1 MKGHRG
7 NHCLGEQ
14 QIQILNFL
22 NIPACL
28 HQQLLF
34 SRHVWQSIS
43 IAAFRQILGNL
54 SAKINIQ
61 HLELRQFDKL
71 QHNQKF
77 TVPKMKIKII
87 TVLPHL
93 WQHVL
98 GLQHL
103 RRCSRHH
110 VGHHSVGLQLG
121 PQLLG
126 VWRMGMDVNEP
137 ADAIFL
143 HTEINKHS
151 CKLPNRH

>member
-61 HLELRQFDKL
+61 YLVIRQFAKL

-77 TVPKMKIKII
+77 TVPKIKIKII
-87 TVLPHL
+87 TVL
-93 WQHVL
+93 

-103 RRCSRHH
+103 RWCSRHH
-110 VGHHSVGLQLG
+110 VGLHSVGLQLG

-126 VWRMGMDVNEP
+126 VWQMGMDVNEP

-151 CKLPNRH
+151 RKLPNDTNK